1 VINESLFRLS
11 EIDLGLLLQA
21 LEWDQLKD
29 FTQQLLIK
37 LRINNFMLRMDISEK
52 NGSVHCHIFG
62 SLPQHL
68 MDRFRSSEND
78 IFDPIMQH
86 IVKSGLPM
94 EWQIEPLC
102 QPNNGGFP
110 YEMLKAYGITAG
122 LSMAARS
129 KHSFTRIDFYSNDLE
144 INPFQ
149 RQSWGDLFL
158 FSSHLNEAARSLWA
172 KKIPQQAP
180 ILTARE
186 HQCLVWSANGK
197 TSQEIGL
204 ILDISRHTVYF
215 HLKKVAAKFNVYGTR
230 HAISRAMEMGL
241 IKPN

>member
-1 VINESLFRLS
+1 MSDA
-11 EIDLGLLLQA
+11 DLTLLLQA
-21 LEWDQLKD
+21 LEWDHLTD
-29 FTQQLLIK
+29 STQQLLIK
-37 LRINNFMLRMDISEK
+37 LRIKHFMLRMNISEK

-68 MDRFRSSEND
+68 MDQFRSSEND
-78 IFDPIMQH
+78 IFDPVMQH
-86 IVKSGLPM
+86 IVKSALPM

-102 QPNNGGFP
+102 QPDNGGIP
-110 YEMLKAYGITAG
+110 YNMLKAYGITAG

-129 KHSFTRIDFYSNDLE
+129 EHSFTRIDFYSNDLE
-144 INPFQ
+144 ANPIQ
-149 RQSWGDLFL
+149 RQFLGDLFL

-172 KKIPQQAP
+172 KKIPRQAP

-197 TSQEIGL
+197 TSREIGL
-204 ILDISRHTVYF
+204 ILEISRHTVYF

>member
-1 VINESLFRLS
+1 
-11 EIDLGLLLQA
+11 
-21 LEWDQLKD
+21 
-29 FTQQLLIK
+29 
-37 LRINNFMLRMDISEK
+37 
-52 NGSVHCHIFG
+52 
-62 SLPQHL
+62 
-68 MDRFRSSEND
+68 
-78 IFDPIMQH
+78 
-86 IVKSGLPM
+86 M

-102 QPNNGGFP
+102 QLDNGGFS
-110 YEMLKAYGITAG
+110 YVMLKAYGITAG
-122 LSMAARS
+122 LSIGARS
-129 KHSFTRIDFYSNDLE
+129 EHSFTRIDFYSNELE
-144 INPFQ
+144 TNPIK
-149 RQSWGDLFL
+149 RQFWGDLFL

-197 TSQEIGL
+197 TSREIGL
-204 ILDISRHTVYF
+204 ILEISRHTVYF